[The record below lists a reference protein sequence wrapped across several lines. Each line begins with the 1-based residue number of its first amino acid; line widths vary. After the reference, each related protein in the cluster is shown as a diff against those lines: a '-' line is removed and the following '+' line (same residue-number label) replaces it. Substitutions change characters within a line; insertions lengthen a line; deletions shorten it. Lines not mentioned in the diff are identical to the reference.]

1 MKLTKVEIKIVIRKE
16 NIVMNKKGDLLNHS
30 IIYKILSDI
39 LYLIAYPIIFIL
51 TKLWHGLKIEGRENL
66 DKVGDEYIAVANHI
80 NMIDCAMVTL
90 SIFPRIPYF
99 LTLQSN
105 LEIPII
111 KYLVML
117 FRGIP
122 IPRNKSGKEKMVN
135 TIDDL
140 LQKGEVVGIYPE
152 GELIPYYDGIRE
164 FKNGA
169 FNFAVKNQVPI
180 LPIVFTYRDP
190 EGIIKLIKKKPFI
203 TLTIL
208 EPEFPK
214 PERTMANV
222 VELKNRVQRKMR
234 LEGRMKKLYNERTEK
249 NGEMQEEN
257 V

>member
-1 MKLTKVEIKIVIRKE
+1 
-16 NIVMNKKGDLLNHS
+16 MNKKGDLLHHS
-30 IIYKILSDI
+30 IIYKLLSSL
-39 LYLIAYPIIFIL
+39 LYLIAYPILFIL

-66 DKVGDEYIAVANHI
+66 
-80 NMIDCAMVTL
+80 
-90 SIFPRIPYF
+90 
-99 LTLQSN
+99 
-105 LEIPII
+105 EIPFI

-122 IPRNKSGKEKMVN
+122 IPRNKFGKEKMIN

-152 GELIPYYDGIRE
+152 GELIPYYEGIRE

-180 LPIVFTYRDP
+180 LPIVFSYREP

-222 VELKNRVQRKMR
+222 VELRNRVQRKMR

>member
-1 MKLTKVEIKIVIRKE
+1 
-16 NIVMNKKGDLLNHS
+16 MNKKGDLLHHS
-30 IIYKILSDI
+30 IIYKLLSSL
-39 LYLIAYPIIFIL
+39 LYLIAYPILFIL

-66 DKVGDEYIAVANHI
+66 
-80 NMIDCAMVTL
+80 
-90 SIFPRIPYF
+90 
-99 LTLQSN
+99 
-105 LEIPII
+105 EIPFI

-122 IPRNKSGKEKMVN
+122 IPRNKFGKEKMIN

-152 GELIPYYDGIRE
+152 GELIPYYEGIRE

-180 LPIVFTYRDP
+180 LPIVFTYREP

-222 VELKNRVQRKMR
+222 VELRNRVQRKMR

>member
-1 MKLTKVEIKIVIRKE
+1 
-16 NIVMNKKGDLLNHS
+16 
-30 IIYKILSDI
+30 
-39 LYLIAYPIIFIL
+39 
-51 TKLWHGLKIEGRENL
+51 
-66 DKVGDEYIAVANHI
+66 
-80 NMIDCAMVTL
+80 
-90 SIFPRIPYF
+90 
-99 LTLQSN
+99 
-105 LEIPII
+105 
-111 KYLVML
+111 ML

-122 IPRNKSGKEKMVN
+122 IPRNKSGKEKMIN

-152 GELIPYYDGIRE
+152 GELIPYYEGIRE

-180 LPIVFTYRDP
+180 LPIVFTYREP

>member
-1 MKLTKVEIKIVIRKE
+1 
-16 NIVMNKKGDLLNHS
+16 MNKKGDLLHHS
-30 IIYKILSDI
+30 IIYKVLSSL
-39 LYLIAYPIIFIL
+39 LYLIAYPILFIL

-66 DKVGDEYIAVANHI
+66 
-80 NMIDCAMVTL
+80 
-90 SIFPRIPYF
+90 
-99 LTLQSN
+99 
-105 LEIPII
+105 EIPFI

-180 LPIVFTYRDP
+180 LPIVFTYREP

>member
-1 MKLTKVEIKIVIRKE
+1 
-16 NIVMNKKGDLLNHS
+16 MNKKGDLLHHS
-30 IIYKILSDI
+30 IIYKVLSSL
-39 LYLIAYPIIFIL
+39 LYLIAYPILFIL

-66 DKVGDEYIAVANHI
+66 
-80 NMIDCAMVTL
+80 
-90 SIFPRIPYF
+90 
-99 LTLQSN
+99 
-105 LEIPII
+105 EIPFI

-122 IPRNKSGKEKMVN
+122 IPRNKFGKEKMIN

-152 GELIPYYDGIRE
+152 GELIPYYEGIRE

-180 LPIVFTYRDP
+180 LPIVFTYREP

-214 PERTMANV
+214 AERTMANV
-222 VELKNRVQRKMR
+222 VELRNRVQRKMR

>member
-1 MKLTKVEIKIVIRKE
+1 
-16 NIVMNKKGDLLNHS
+16 MNKKGDLLHHS
-30 IIYKILSDI
+30 IIYKVLSSI
-39 LYLIAYPIIFIL
+39 LYVIAYPIIFLL

-66 DKVGDEYIAVANHI
+66 DKVGDEYITVANHI
-80 NMIDCAMVTL
+80 NMIDCAMITL

-117 FRGIP
+117 LRGIP

-135 TIDDL
+135 TIDGL
-140 LQKGEVVGIYPE
+140 LKKGEVVGIYPE
-152 GELIPYYDGIRE
+152 GELIPYYEGIRE

-180 LPIVFTYRDP
+180 LPIVFTYREP
-190 EGIIKLIKKKPFI
+190 EGIIRFIKKKPFI

-208 EPEFPK
+208 EPEFPRAEK
-214 PERTMANV
+214 TMANV
-222 VELKNRVQRKMR
+222 VELKNRVQRKMS
-234 LEGRMKKLYNERTEK
+234 LEGRMKKLYNEGYKRDT
-249 NGEMQEEN
+249 EMQEE
-257 V
+257 

>member
-1 MKLTKVEIKIVIRKE
+1 
-16 NIVMNKKGDLLNHS
+16 MNKKGDLLHHS
-30 IIYKILSDI
+30 IIYKVLSSL
-39 LYLIAYPIIFIL
+39 LYLIAYPILFIL

-66 DKVGDEYIAVANHI
+66 
-80 NMIDCAMVTL
+80 
-90 SIFPRIPYF
+90 
-99 LTLQSN
+99 
-105 LEIPII
+105 EIPFI

-122 IPRNKSGKEKMVN
+122 IPRNKFGKEKMIN

-152 GELIPYYDGIRE
+152 GELIPYYEGIRE

-180 LPIVFTYRDP
+180 LPIVFTYREP

-208 EPEFPK
+208 EPEFPR

-222 VELKNRVQRKMR
+222 VELRNRVQRKMR